1 MILVQ
6 TVAITLPLGLT
17 EQFQCHQLVLQQ
29 RFLIAGL
36 SSGTLAIFRR
46 RIDSTTLQ
54 ELVDSKPRML
64 EGHTGALSC
73 LLIGRAEGLGSAGYL
88 LFSASADRTVR
99 VWDPAVRDLSKACV
113 QTLRGHGGT
122 VTAIAFCHNIL
133 ITASTDRTIKL
144 WKADEGREL
153 MLYPWFAPQ
162 QTLSDLDCWV
172 NDVAFQLGETE
183 ALYVGDE
190 RGDISAYKV
199 ERAAAS
205 RGGGG
210 SQQVTLTRWRRQ
222 AKAHS
227 LGIETLRLIIE
238 EQLLITSGY
247 DNAVRLW
254 DAVSGAAIM
263 QVENEVHC

>member
-113 QTLRGHGGT
+113 QTHGGT
-122 VTAIAFCHNIL
+122 VTRQLPSATTYSSPRRP
-133 ITASTDRTIKL
+133 TAPSSSGK
-144 WKADEGREL
+144 
-153 MLYPWFAPQ
+153 P
-162 QTLSDLDCWV
+162 
-172 NDVAFQLGETE
+172 
-183 ALYVGDE
+183 
-190 RGDISAYKV
+190 
-199 ERAAAS
+199 
-205 RGGGG
+205 
-210 SQQVTLTRWRRQ
+210 TR
-222 AKAHS
+222 
-227 LGIETLRLIIE
+227 
-238 EQLLITSGY
+238 
-247 DNAVRLW
+247 
-254 DAVSGAAIM
+254 AVSSCCTRGL
-263 QVENEVHC
+263 HRSRR